1 MRRVMNDLV
10 PADELHWDKES
21 NSYGIISREQTD
33 GLIQACLVAGVD
45 DPSDI
50 FRVVREYEMIRG
62 GVLIFEQFMS
72 GRLGIC
78 GFDKLGSPI
87 FEPKNPDS
95 EARVEFVSFV
105 DADEAR
111 AFGES
116 FQEGDRH
123 VVSNENEDRS
133 NLYLAVVNFCLK
145 WEIDILGG
153 ENPELAGASNDDPAF
168 LADLKRRGWVVD
180 DVKRDKKKTVIK
192 IRTSGH
198 WFRTKY

>member
-1 MRRVMNDLV
+1 MNDLV

-33 GLIQACLVAGVD
+33 SLIQACLVAGVD
-45 DPSDI
+45 NPSDI
-50 FRVVREYEMIRG
+50 FKVIREYEMVRG
-62 GVLIFEQFMS
+62 GILLFDQFLS

-78 GFDKLGSPI
+78 GFDKLGSPV
-87 FEPKNPDS
+87 FEPKNSDS
-95 EARVEFVSFV
+95 ETQVEFVSFA

-116 FQEGDRH
+116 FQEGGRH
-123 VVSNENEDRS
+123 VVSDKNEDHS
-133 NLYLAVVNFCLK
+133 ELYQAVVNFCSK

-168 LADLKRRGWVVD
+168 LADLKIRGWVVE
-180 DVKRDKKKTVIK
+180 DVRCDKKKTVIK
-192 IRTSGH
+192 VRTSGH
-198 WFRTKY
+198 WFKTKY

>member
-1 MRRVMNDLV
+1 MNDLV

-21 NSYGIISREQTD
+21 NSYGILSREQTD
-33 GLIQACLVAGVD
+33 GLIEACLVAGVD
-45 DPSDI
+45 NPSDI
-50 FRVVREYEMIRG
+50 FKVIREYEMVRG
-62 GVLIFEQFMS
+62 GILLFEQFLS

-87 FEPKNPDS
+87 FEPKNSDS
-95 EARVEFVSFV
+95 EAQVEFVSFV
-105 DADEAR
+105 DADEAM

-116 FQEGDRH
+116 FQECGRH
-123 VVSNENEDRS
+123 VVSDKNEDRS
-133 NLYLAVVNFCLK
+133 ELYRAVLNFCSK

-168 LADLKRRGWVVD
+168 IADLKRRGWVIE
-180 DVKRDKKKTVIK
+180 DVKCDKKKTVIK

-198 WFRTKY
+198 WFKTKY